1 MPQLFKRTKS
11 GGSVGDGVV
20 SNISFALG
28 IYSADDVADRKR
40 ATRRIDPSFQ
50 TRLRVLTEAGYM
62 CGNPV
67 CRRVLTLELHHIA
80 WVKDGGGNEPSNL
93 LPLCANCHSLH
104 TRRHIPTAT
113 IRHWKGML
121 IALSN
126 AFDREGMDLLLYIDV
141 TNTGG
146 GMWYTADGVVP
157 ICAAH
162 CRRTCECRY
171 DAE

>member
-1 MPQLFKRTKS
+1 
-11 GGSVGDGVV
+11 
-20 SNISFALG
+20 
-28 IYSADDVADRKR
+28 
-40 ATRRIDPSFQ
+40 
-50 TRLRVLTEAGYM
+50 M

-104 TRRHIPTAT
+104 TMGHIPIAA

-126 AFDREGMDLLLYIDV
+126 AFDREGMDLLLYVAATD
-141 TNTGG
+141 TGG
-146 GMWYTADGVVP
+146 GMWYTADGVARFARL
-157 ICAAH
+157 IAAGLLKFDTMPTSDWPAGTRH
-162 CRRTCECRY
+162 ILRLTERGQQLL
-171 DAE
+171 DAWRSGDEDKYRQLLEAGA